1 MDNKIRKRAT
11 RMEMIQRLKNQNAKY
26 EAAIAKNIEK
36 IAKLEANASSSE
48 LLEKIEEAGLTVAEV
63 IRMIDGKK

>member
-1 MDNKIRKRAT
+1 MDNRIRKRAT

-26 EAAIAKNIEK
+26 EAVIAKNIEK

>member
-26 EAAIAKNIEK
+26 EAVIAKNIEK

-63 IRMIDGKK
+63 IRMIEKKK

>member
-26 EAAIAKNIEK
+26 EAVIAKNIEK